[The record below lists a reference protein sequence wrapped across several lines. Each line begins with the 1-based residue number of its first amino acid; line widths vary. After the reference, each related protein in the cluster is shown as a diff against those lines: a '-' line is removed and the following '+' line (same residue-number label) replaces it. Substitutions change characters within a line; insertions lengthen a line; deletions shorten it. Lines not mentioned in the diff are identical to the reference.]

1 YVRRYTDLPFLVR
14 LEKADDGYR
23 PTKFLTA
30 DDLGSKGENSAFK
43 TVVLDEI
50 TGEPVIPNGSLGFRY
65 GEEGEGRWNLEL
77 GDTRPR
83 LSLYEQG
90 NDDTPRGEE
99 NSVEVLL
106 ARFDSDDAPPS
117 RRGVPAREVG
127 GHLVTTVFVLL
138 LAQYGAGR
146 DGIPGTWP
154 SGYDDP
160 DEPCTPAWQET
171 FTGVPAARAEK
182 IGREVAASAEE
193 PHGRSMGIMGA
204 GRNHWFPADPI
215 YGAFLALTPLP
226 VRPGATGRG

>member
-1 YVRRYTDLPFLVR
+1 LASTTTRPTSTTCITLFPYTTLFRSR

-90 NDDTPRGEE
+90 NHDTPRGEE
-99 NSVEVLL
+99 NSVEV
-106 ARFDSDDAPPS
+106 
-117 RRGVPAREVG
+117 
-127 GHLVTTVFVLL
+127 
-138 LAQYGAGR
+138 
-146 DGIPGTWP
+146 
-154 SGYDDP
+154 
-160 DEPCTPAWQET
+160 
-171 FTGVPAARAEK
+171 
-182 IGREVAASAEE
+182 
-193 PHGRSMGIMGA
+193 
-204 GRNHWFPADPI
+204 
-215 YGAFLALTPLP
+215 
-226 VRPGATGRG
+226 